1 MPSIE
6 IVGRQFDITPAVRK
20 LVELALSKLDAS
32 LTLKPVQVFLA
43 AAHRRVKAEIH
54 LEFKGQKLSSEA
66 EAGDVPSALADA
78 VSKLERQALKLTA
91 RLRADQRR
99 PRPHRDADVPL
110 PAKKKVRIE
119 AEAEQRP
126 QRMVA
131 VGAAGLQTI
140 PVVVHDFPARVKVT
154 EAHIVR
160 SENAVAKKKMS
171 LEEAVK
177 EMEFNDRDVFVFRDA
192 AGKINV
198 LYRSREGKLEL
209 IEVP

>member
-6 IVGRQFDITPAVRK
+6 IVGRQFEITPAVRT
-20 LVELALSKLDAS
+20 LVELALSRLDAA

-43 AAHRRVKAEIH
+43 SARRRIQAEIH
-54 LEFKGQKLSSEA
+54 LEFRGQKLSSEA

-78 VSKLERQALKLTA
+78 VSKLERQAEKLKA
-91 RLRADQRR
+91 RLFAAQRR
-99 PRPHRDADVPL
+99 PRPHRDAGE
-110 PAKKKVRIE
+110 PAKKKSRVE

-126 QRMVA
+126 QRMVS

-154 EAHIVR
+154 ETHVVR

-209 IEVP
+209 IAVP